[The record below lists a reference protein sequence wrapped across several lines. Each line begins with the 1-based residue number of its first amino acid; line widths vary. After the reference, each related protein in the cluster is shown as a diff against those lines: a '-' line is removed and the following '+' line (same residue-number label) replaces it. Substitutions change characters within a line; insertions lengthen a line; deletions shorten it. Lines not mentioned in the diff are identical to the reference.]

1 MSESSSQKVQD
12 IQNRVRRTARRIVI
26 AEVVYGLLITV
37 GVVAGLWIA
46 LSIAE
51 SILWMSADVRA
62 IVVGV
67 VALVGLLLA
76 ISLIAYPLARWY
88 APPLRPTERDVALR
102 IGSAFP
108 DIGDRLASVLDLAA
122 GRSSASSE
130 PFRDRAILL
139 LEQKVAPVRF
149 ERYEDFSRPR
159 RTALFAGWT
168 PLLLVVLLGVSPS
181 GLRDAS
187 SRLLAFGSNFEPPA
201 PFALS
206 VAPGDIELS
215 RGDDLRID
223 VRASGMQLPS
233 SGVVEYVAEGS
244 ERIEAAALQ
253 SEGQGTFTYVI
264 EQVRTSMT
272 YRVVADDIE
281 SPWYEVYLVDRPFVR
296 ELALDLEYPAY
307 TGLPP
312 SRQTGH
318 RGDITAIRGT
328 RVRVTTTLG
337 GPEISSARILFD
349 NAGEIVLDVSG
360 QSASGSFVLEQGD
373 RYRIILEGGNGT
385 TNPEP
390 IRHDVTV
397 VTDEAPQV
405 AIMAPEPEHVP
416 SEDLVTS
423 LQARI
428 LDDFGFSRIELAYTL
443 VDSRYRTPDG
453 REHVATI
460 PLDSPTPREQE
471 IGFEWHL
478 SGTGID
484 PLPGDVI
491 EYHVRVWDNDAVS
504 GPKMGRSA
512 IQRIRIPS
520 LAERYQE
527 SDERQSTIE
536 DDLRR
541 LREDAEQM
549 RRDYDRLR
557 DNVRSRQDAD
567 WQSRRDVEA
576 LQQRQADMEERA
588 DQLSRDLDALTRDM
602 EQNEMLSRETLETY
616 RELQR
621 VIEEINSP
629 ELKDA
634 LRQLQEALE
643 ALDMSGMQEGMQQFE
658 FNEQQYQQRL
668 ERTLELFQRL
678 RAIQE
683 LEQAERLAEELANRQ
698 EALKEQ
704 ADALDSQDQD
714 SGEGNAPAGGEE
726 RERLADEQEQLG
738 EEVRDLEDRLQ
749 DVGDKLREIRRSDP
763 EQLDA
768 IREELRRQ
776 QLPEQMKQTGD
787 QIRNNES
794 EARQGQQSAQEQL
807 EQLQQQLS
815 EMRAGM
821 QGAQMNLNLS
831 GLRRTLRDVIQLS
844 RDQEGMQQAT
854 VQQGAGSPGLRDMAR
869 GQMRLAEG
877 VGTVADSLHALSGQI
892 PQMTREVQR
901 HTGDALR
908 EMQVATEALSDRSA
922 REASTRQ
929 RSSMMHLNELALMLS
944 DLLDQLMDQQSGDG
958 EGGMS
963 LEDMAD
969 QMQQMSRQQ
978 RDLNQQIQQFLNE
991 TQGERMTPDQEER
1004 LRQMA
1009 AQQDEIRRQLRQL
1022 GREQLA
1028 RDHLSNEL
1036 NRIAE
1041 QMSETI
1047 RELQRQGASRETIER
1062 QQQILTR
1069 LLEAE
1074 NSLQQRGEDDTRRGR
1089 TGEQETRP
1097 SPPEIER
1104 RQEIE
1109 TLRRDLIRALESDYA
1124 RDYQDLI
1131 RRYFELLRR
1140 EVEPGS

>member
-1 MSESSSQKVQD
+1 MSETSRQRVEVIQD
-12 IQNRVRRTARRIVI
+12 RVRRTAHRIAFADILSGVLITGGVI
-26 AEVVYGLLITV
+26 AGF
-37 GVVAGLWIA
+37 WIV
-46 LSIAE
+46 LSTAE
-51 SILWMSADVRA
+51 AMLWMPSTVRTGLVTLVALASLSLA
-62 IVVGV
+62 IV
-67 VALVGLLLA
+67 LV
-76 ISLIAYPLARWY
+76 AYPLARWF
-88 APPLRPTERDVALR
+88 APALRPSERDIALR
-102 IGSAFP
+102 IGTAFP
-108 DIGDRLASVLDLAA
+108 DIGDRLASLLDLAA
-122 GRSSASSE
+122 GRSSSASE

-139 LEQKVAPVRF
+139 LDQRLAPVPF

-159 RTALFAGWT
+159 RSALLAGWA
-168 PLLLVVLLGVSPS
+168 PVLLLLLLGLSPA

-187 SRLLAFGSNFEPPA
+187 SRLLAFGIEFEPPA

-206 VAPGDIELS
+206 VSPGDIELS
-215 RGDDLRID
+215 RGDDLRIE
-223 VRASGMQLPS
+223 VRATGMQMPT

-244 ERIEAAALQ
+244 DRIEAAPLTGD
-253 SEGQGTFTYVI
+253 GQGSFSHVI
-264 EQVRTSMT
+264 EQVRTSLT
-272 YRVVADDIE
+272 YRIVADE
-281 SPWYEVYLVDRPFVR
+281 VASPWYEVYLVDRPFIR
-296 ELALDLEYPAY
+296 ELVLDIEYPAY

-318 RGDITAIRGT
+318 RGDITAIRGS
-328 RVRVTTTLG
+328 RIRVTTTTA
-337 GPEISSARILFD
+337 GPEISSARIAFE
-349 NAGEIVLDVSG
+349 NGEEVELAVND
-360 QSASGSFVLEQGD
+360 QSAEGSFVLERD
-373 RYRIILEGGNGT
+373 DSYRIVLEGENGT
-385 TNPEP
+385 TNPDP
-390 IRHDVTV
+390 IRHDITV
-397 VTDEAPQV
+397 LSDEAPRV
-405 AIMAPEPEHVP
+405 SILSPEPEHVP
-416 SEDLVTS
+416 SEDLLTAV
-423 LQARI
+423 QARI
-428 LDDFGFSRIELAYTL
+428 LDDFGFSRIELAFKL
-443 VDSRYRTPDG
+443 VESRYRTPDG
-453 REHVATI
+453 REHVSAI
-460 PLDSPTPREQE
+460 PLASPTPREQD
-471 IGFEWHL
+471 IGFAWRL

-491 EYHVRVWDNDAVS
+491 EYHIRVWDNDAVS

-512 IQRIRIPS
+512 VQRIRIPS
-520 LAERYQE
+520 LTERYRE

-536 DDLRR
+536 DDLQR

-549 RRDYDRLR
+549 RRDYERLR
-557 DNVRSRQDAD
+557 DNVRSRQEAD
-567 WQSRRDVEA
+567 WQSQREVEA
-576 LQQRQADMEERA
+576 LQQRQADMEDRA
-588 DQLSRDLDALTRDM
+588 DQLARELDALTRDM
-602 EQNEMLSRETLETY
+602 EQNDMLSSETLETY

-629 ELKDA
+629 ELQDA

-643 ALDMSGMQEGMQQFE
+643 ELDMSRLQEGMQQYE

-683 LEQAERLAEELANRQ
+683 LEQVERLAEELANRQ
-698 EALKEQ
+698 EALGEQ
-704 ADALDSQDQD
+704 SEALESSEQN
-714 SGEGNAPAGGEE
+714 GETPTGGEE
-726 RERLADEQEQLG
+726 RERLADEQERLG
-738 EEVRDLEDRLQ
+738 EDVRDLEDKLQ

-763 EQLDA
+763 EKMDA
-768 IREELRRQ
+768 IREDLRRQ
-776 QLPEQMKQTGD
+776 QLPEKMKQSAD
-787 QIRNNES
+787 QLRNNDSDSRE
-794 EARQGQQSAQEQL
+794 GQQSAQEQL

-815 EMRAGM
+815 DMRAGM

-908 EMQVATEALSDRSA
+908 EMQVATEALSDRSS

-963 LEDMAD
+963 LENMAD
-969 QMQQMSRQQ
+969 QLQQMSQQQ

-991 TQGERMTPDQEER
+991 TQGERMTPDQQER

-1009 AQQDEIRRQLRQL
+1009 AQQDDIRRQLRQL
-1022 GREQLA
+1022 SREQLA
-1028 RDHLSNEL
+1028 RDQIANEL
-1036 NRIAE
+1036 NRVAE
-1041 QMSETI
+1041 QMTETI

-1069 LLEAE
+1069 LLQAE

-1089 TGEQETRP
+1089 TGDQDTRP

-1104 RQEIE
+1104 QREIE